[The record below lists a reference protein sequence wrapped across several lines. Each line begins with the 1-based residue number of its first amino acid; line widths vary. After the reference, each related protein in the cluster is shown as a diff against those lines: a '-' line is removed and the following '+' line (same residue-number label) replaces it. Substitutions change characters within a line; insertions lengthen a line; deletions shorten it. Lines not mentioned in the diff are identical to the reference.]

1 MAMAMWSCS
10 GANLHCY
17 STASSQRYNVA
28 PCIKA
33 TLRRCCN
40 TRRGNTTALLQH
52 VSWQR
57 YGTVVARVVA
67 ALRRYC
73 IMRHDSA
80 MALLQLTS

>member
-73 IMRHDSA
+73 ITRHDSA